1 MDRVTVRKVNIHEA
15 KTTLSQLV
23 QAVEDGERVVLARA
37 GRPIA
42 ELVRVEKPRGIKLGV
57 LKGKVPPKL
66 LRDVVNPL
74 SKIELEAFLAGSV
87 LP

>member
-1 MDRVTVRKVNIHEA
+1 MRKVNIHEA

-37 GRPIA
+37 GRPVA
-42 ELVRVEKPRGIKLGV
+42 ELVRVAKERGIKLGV
-57 LKGKVPPKL
+57 LKGKVSGKL
-66 LRDVVNPL
+66 LREIANPL
-74 SKIELEAFLAGSV
+74 SKSEVEAFLAGSV

>member
-1 MDRVTVRKVNIHEA
+1 MRKVNIHEA

-23 QAVEDGERVVLARA
+23 QAVEEGERVVLARA

-42 ELVRVEKPRGIKLGV
+42 ELVRVCRHSGIKIGV
-57 LKGKVPPKL
+57 LKGKVSSKL
-66 LRDVVNPL
+66 LRDVANPL
-74 SKIELEAFLAGSV
+74 SKAELEAFVTGDA